1 MINKDEKNDDI
12 IEIEQQKKLIERH
25 EENENIKKE
34 NFELIKDL
42 EQLAQLQH
50 IYKEIMEENE
60 KLKSN
65 VYSEENQTLLKDI
78 INNENLN
85 EKKENEEK

>member
-42 EQLAQLQH
+42 E
-50 IYKEIMEENE
+50 
-60 KLKSN
+60 
-65 VYSEENQTLLKDI
+65 
-78 INNENLN
+78 
-85 EKKENEEK
+85 

>member
-1 MINKDEKNDDI
+1 
-12 IEIEQQKKLIERH
+12 
-25 EENENIKKE
+25 
-34 NFELIKDL
+34 
-42 EQLAQLQH
+42 
-50 IYKEIMEENE
+50 MEENE